1 MNSNDVSSTIE
12 QVVEASAT
20 LVSTWGL
27 SVVGAIAVLII
38 GRWLAGM
45 IRRAVVRTLERA
57 RVDSALVP
65 FLSASAYYVVLT
77 LVVVSVLNLFG
88 IQTTS
93 MIAVVGAAG
102 LAVGLALQGTLSNFA
117 AGAMLLLF
125 RPFRPGDY
133 VEVGGVAGS
142 VAEVGIFTTVLDT
155 PDNVRVTIPNS
166 SVYGQTI
173 KNYSTNENRRV
184 DLVMGIS
191 YSDDIG
197 RAIDAISRV
206 VRSDKRVLSD
216 PEPQIAVAELGDSSV
231 NIVVRPWCRGTDYWN
246 LRFDLTRELKQQLEA
261 AGCSIPFPQRDV
273 HVIPAE
279 GEAA

>member
-273 HVIPAE
+273 HVIPVE

>member
-20 LVSTWGL
+20 LVSTWGV

-133 VEVGGVAGS
+133 VEVGGVSGS

-273 HVIPAE
+273 HVIPVE

>member
-166 SVYGQTI
+166 AVYGQTI
-173 KNYSTNENRRV
+173 KNYSANENRRV

>member
-20 LVSTWGL
+20 LISTWGL

-133 VEVGGVAGS
+133 VEVGGVSGS

-173 KNYSTNENRRV
+173 KNYSANENRRV

-273 HVIPAE
+273 HVIPVE

>member
-1 MNSNDVSSTIE
+1 M
-12 QVVEASAT
+12 
-20 LVSTWGL
+20 
-27 SVVGAIAVLII
+27 
-38 GRWLAGM
+38 
-45 IRRAVVRTLERA
+45 
-57 RVDSALVP
+57 
-65 FLSASAYYVVLT
+65 
-77 LVVVSVLNLFG
+77 
-88 IQTTS
+88 
-93 MIAVVGAAG
+93 
-102 LAVGLALQGTLSNFA
+102 
-117 AGAMLLLF
+117 
-125 RPFRPGDY
+125 
-133 VEVGGVAGS
+133 EVGGASGS

-173 KNYSTNENRRV
+173 KNYSANENRRV

>member
-93 MIAVVGAAG
+93 MIALLGAAG

-133 VEVGGVAGS
+133 VEVGGVSGS

-173 KNYSTNENRRV
+173 KNYSANENRRV

-273 HVIPAE
+273 HVIPVE

>member
-1 MNSNDVSSTIE
+1 MNSNEVSSTIE

-133 VEVGGVAGS
+133 VEVGGVSGS

-173 KNYSTNENRRV
+173 KNYSANENRRV

>member
-1 MNSNDVSSTIE
+1 
-12 QVVEASAT
+12 
-20 LVSTWGL
+20 
-27 SVVGAIAVLII
+27 
-38 GRWLAGM
+38 M

-173 KNYSTNENRRV
+173 KNYSANENRRV